1 MKLLEGMKAFLEVA
15 VPGYKPYHRNTI
27 SKKIKESFIDFRQ
40 KLRNALEKVEYCAV
54 TTDLWKNRNGANFMC
69 LTCHF
74 LDDNFNFHSLVISF
88 RRFYRRHLSDEIIY
102 ELKIINELFNIG
114 ILQKCVAIKTDN
126 ASDIKS

>member
-1 MKLLEGMKAFLEVA
+1 MKAFLEVA

-27 SKKIKESFIDFRQ
+27 SKKIKENFIDFRQ

-69 LTCHF
+69 FTCHF

-88 RRFYRRHLSDEIIY
+88 RRFYRRYLSDNLRE
-102 ELKIINELFNIG
+102 KIINEMKNIG
-114 ILQKCVAIKTDN
+114 ILQKCLAITTDN